1 MGDER
6 VLMRTW
12 FPAVVLTAV
21 VSFLLGLVAAG
32 GRATRRVDIPP
43 RVTAGNAGAER
54 ANPNAAATPPVPLPV
69 GVDFATVAARLN
81 AAVVSVDTT
90 SRDSEDRSRLVVPQR
105 WPNDVHEGSGSG
117 FVIDASGLI
126 LTNYHVVNDADRVT
140 VTLGDGRSF
149 KATVVGVDPE
159 IDIALLQVPTKEPLT
174 AAPLGQST
182 SLRVGEW
189 VCAIGNPL
197 GYPHSVTVGVVSFLG
212 RKVFDASL
220 DALIQTDAAITFG
233 NSGGPLINA
242 RGEVVGVTAAISSQ
256 AANIGFAVP
265 IDQVVAIL
273 PQLREVGRVS
283 RGNLGIG
290 VTTMTSGLR
299 RALALDPPSG
309 VLVQDVTVDTPAERA
324 GLRPYDV
331 IQRVDDRPMTTDD
344 DLTRYISARQPGT
357 VVRLEF
363 WRDGGARSVP
373 VRLAERP
380 VSMLGRA
387 RSARASAVQPA
398 SRDDQ
403 LLGVRV
409 VDLDAATAKR
419 KGLPE
424 TTVGVLVAN
433 VDPAGPARAA
443 SVREGQVLLEI
454 NRQPVGSAVQFRAI
468 VAGLRPGSPV
478 ALFLYDS
485 GVRQR
490 LIIAFVTDPPS

>member
-1 MGDER
+1 
-6 VLMRTW
+6 MR
-12 FPAVVLTAV
+12 PYVPIVGLVGV

-32 GRATRRVDIPP
+32 GRPLTRADVPP
-43 RVTAGNAGAER
+43 RS
-54 ANPNAAATPPVPLPV
+54 ATPDLSSTMLALARPPSLSPP
-69 GVDFATVAARLN
+69 GAMNIDFATVAARLN

-117 FVIDASGLI
+117 FVIDSTGLI
-126 LTNYHVVNDADRVT
+126 ITNYHVVNDADRVT
-140 VTLGDGRSF
+140 VTLGDGRAF
-149 KATVVGVDPE
+149 KASVVGVDPE
-159 IDIALLQVPTKEPLT
+159 IDIALLQVPAREPLP
-174 AAPLGQST
+174 AAPIGRST

-265 IDQVVAIL
+265 IDQVMAVL

-290 VTTMTSGLR
+290 VTSLTPGLQ
-299 RALALDPPSG
+299 RALGLEPGSG
-309 VLVQDVTVDTPAERA
+309 VLVQDVTADTPAERA

-331 IQRVDDRPMTTDD
+331 ILRVDERVVARDD
-344 DLTRYISARQPGT
+344 ELSRFIASQQPGT
-357 VVRLEF
+357 IVRVEF
-363 WRDGGARSVP
+363 WREGVTRTVP

-380 VSMLGRA
+380 VTMLGRSRTA
-387 RSARASAVQPA
+387 RPGAVEPAR
-398 SRDDQ
+398 RDDQ
-403 LLGVRV
+403 LLGLRV
-409 VDLDAATAKR
+409 ADLDAATAKR
-419 KGLPE
+419 KGLLE
-424 TTVGVLVAN
+424 STVGVLITS
-433 VDPAGPARAA
+433 VDAAGPARAA
-443 SVREGQVLLEI
+443 AVREGQVLLEI
-454 NRQPVGSAVQFRAI
+454 NRQPVGSAAQYRAI
-468 VAGLRPGSPV
+468 VGGLRPGMPV
-478 ALFLYDS
+478 ALFVYDP

-490 LIIAFVTDPPS
+490 IIISFVTDPAS